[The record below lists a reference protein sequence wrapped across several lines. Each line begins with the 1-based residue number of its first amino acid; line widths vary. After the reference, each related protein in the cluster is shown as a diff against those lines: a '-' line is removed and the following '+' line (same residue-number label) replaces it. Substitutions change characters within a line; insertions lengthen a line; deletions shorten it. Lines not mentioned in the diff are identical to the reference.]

1 MVTGETL
8 LFVDWGT
15 SNRRAWL
22 VGPGGRVLQEHA
34 DARGIL
40 SVEPGGWDAAVA
52 ELRHVFEDV
61 EPRLTLM
68 TGMVGSNRGWADA
81 GYVPCPA
88 GIEDLAAKLHWV
100 EPDAVAIVPG
110 VCLRDP
116 PRADVMRGEEVQVL
130 GAVAAG
136 LLPPNGLVCHPG
148 THAKWIEVEDGR
160 ITGFRTVMT
169 GELFALLA
177 NHSIL
182 SDLLAGEAADGDAF
196 RLGVDHGLGNC
207 DLTAEL
213 FQIRARVLLGDAA
226 REDAASYASGLLIG
240 ADLRAGL
247 GRTRHDVVHVVG
259 RPDLTALY
267 AAALDQTGR
276 RAERLDG
283 DRAVLAGLQRLA
295 ETVL

>member
-22 VGPGGRVLQEHA
+22 VGPGGRVLEEHA

-40 SVEPGGWDAAVA
+40 AVEPGGWEAAVA
-52 ELRHVFEDV
+52 ELRHVFADV

-88 GIEDLAAKLHWV
+88 GLDDLAAKLHWI
-100 EPDAVAIVPG
+100 EPDAIAIVPG

-116 PRADVMRGEEVQVL
+116 PRADVMRGEEVQIL

-136 LLPPNGLVCHPG
+136 LLPETGLVVHPG
-148 THAKWIEVEDGR
+148 THAKWIEIEGGR

-177 NHSIL
+177 RHSIL
-182 SDLLAGEAADGDAF
+182 SDLLTGEAADGEAF
-196 RLGVDHGLGNC
+196 RQGVDHGLGAC

-276 RAERLDG
+276 TAQRLDG

>member
-1 MVTGETL
+1 MSAETL

-15 SNRRAWL
+15 TNRRAWL
-22 VGPGGRVLQEHA
+22 VGPGGRVLEEHA

-68 TGMVGSNRGWADA
+68 TGMVGSNRGWADV

-88 GIEDLAAKLHWV
+88 GIGDLVAKLHWV
-100 EPDAVAIVPG
+100 EADAVAIVPG
-110 VCLRDP
+110 VCLREP

-136 LLPPNGLVCHPG
+136 LLPPDGLVCHPG
-148 THAKWIEVEDGR
+148 THTKWIEVADGR
-160 ITGFRTVMT
+160 IVGFRTVMT
-169 GELFALLA
+169 GELYALLSK
-177 NHSIL
+177 HSIL
-182 SDLLAGEAADGDAF
+182 SDLLAGEAADGPAF
-196 RLGVDHGLGNC
+196 REGVEHGLGNC

-213 FQIRARVLLGDAA
+213 FQIRARVLLGEAA